1 MSQSFLFKDVILP
14 HETKFDGQ
22 TFTPSYGKFSIYPFD
37 KGVGVTIANSLRR
50 ILLSAIP
57 GYAITA
63 IKIEGVNHEFE
74 PVKGVKED
82 LVDMILAMKKI
93 NLKLVDGSEKKVIHV
108 HKKGPGDLMAK
119 DFAVDATIEVVNP
132 DLKIATLNEEA
143 DLYMDV
149 TIEYGRGYRSA
160 EDLLAKESVISQIPV
175 DALFSPVIR
184 VNYIIE
190 DYRVGERTDCE
201 KVVLEVWTKG
211 TIDPREAVSMAAAI
225 LRKYFSLL
233 TTFEEDT
240 SDVARGL
247 DRQGEILEKPIED
260 LHLSARAYNCLK
272 SVGIV
277 TIGDLVNYDP
287 VSLSK
292 IKNFGKKSLT
302 EISDKLAMY
311 NLSLKGNTS
320 DEELE
325 DLAEENEEQE

>member
-1 MSQSFLFKDVILP
+1 MNQSFLFKDIILP

-22 TFTPSYGKFSIYPFD
+22 TFTPFYGKFAIYPFD

-50 ILLSAIP
+50 VLLSAIP

-63 IKIEGVNHEFE
+63 IKIEGVNHEFD

-82 LVDMILAMKKI
+82 LVDIILAIKKI
-93 NLKLVDGSEKKVIHV
+93 NLKLVDGSEKKVIHI
-108 HKKGPGDLMAK
+108 HKKGPGELLAK
-119 DFAVDATIEVVNP
+119 DFAVDGTIEVVNP
-132 DLKIATLNEEA
+132 DLKIATLNEDA
-143 DLYMDV
+143 DIYMDV

-175 DALFSPVIR
+175 DALFSPITR

-190 DYRVGERTDCE
+190 DFRVGERTDCE
-201 KVVLEVWTKG
+201 KVILEVWTKG

-233 TTFEEDT
+233 TTFEEEE
-240 SDVARGL
+240 VEIGRGAVSQAEVL
-247 DRQGEILEKPIED
+247 DKPIED

-272 SVGIV
+272 SVGIA

-311 NLSLKGNTS
+311 NLSLKGS
-320 DEELE
+320 SVDQEMEQE
-325 DLAEENEEQE
+325 MEENEEEE

>member
-1 MSQSFLFKDVILP
+1 MNQSFLFKDIILP
-14 HETKFDGQ
+14 HETRFDGQ
-22 TFTPSYGKFSIYPFD
+22 TFTPFYGKFSIYPFD

-82 LVDMILAMKKI
+82 LIDVILAIKKI
-93 NLKLVDGSEKKVIHV
+93 HLRLLDGSEKKVIHV
-108 HKKGPGDLMAK
+108 QKKGPGELTAK

-132 DLKIATLNEEA
+132 DLKIATLNEDAE
-143 DLYMDV
+143 LYMDV

-160 EDLLAKESVISQIPV
+160 EDLLAKETVISQIPV
-175 DALFSPVIR
+175 DALFSPVTR
-184 VNYIIE
+184 VNYMIE

-211 TIDPREAVSMAAAI
+211 TLDPREAVSMAAAI

-233 TTFEEDT
+233 TTFEEDL
-240 SDVARGL
+240 SELGGGV
-247 DRQGEILEKPIED
+247 DRQSEILEKPIED

-272 SVGIV
+272 SVGIS
-277 TIGDLVNYDP
+277 TIGELVNYDP

-311 NLSLKGNTS
+311 NLSLKSGPV
-320 DEELE
+320 EEDIE
-325 DLAEENEEQE
+325 DIEENEDEE

>member
-1 MSQSFLFKDVILP
+1 MNQSFLFKDIILP
-14 HETKFDGQ
+14 HETRFDGQ

-82 LVDMILAMKKI
+82 LVDIILAIKKI
-93 NLKLVDGSEKKVIHV
+93 HLRLLDGSEKKVIHIQ
-108 HKKGPGDLMAK
+108 KKGPGELTAK

-132 DLKIATLNEEA
+132 ELKIATLNEEA
-143 DLYMDV
+143 ELYMDV

-160 EDLLAKESVISQIPV
+160 EDLLAKETIISQIPV
-175 DALFSPVIR
+175 DALFSPVTR
-184 VNYIIE
+184 VNYMIE

-233 TTFEEDT
+233 TTFEEDL
-240 SDVARGL
+240 SDFGGGL
-247 DRQGEILEKPIED
+247 DRQAEILEKPIED

-272 SVGIV
+272 SVGIT
-277 TIGDLVNYDP
+277 TIGELVNYDP

-311 NLSLKGNTS
+311 NLSLKSGPA
-320 DEELE
+320 EEEIE
-325 DLAEENEEQE
+325 DIEENEDEE